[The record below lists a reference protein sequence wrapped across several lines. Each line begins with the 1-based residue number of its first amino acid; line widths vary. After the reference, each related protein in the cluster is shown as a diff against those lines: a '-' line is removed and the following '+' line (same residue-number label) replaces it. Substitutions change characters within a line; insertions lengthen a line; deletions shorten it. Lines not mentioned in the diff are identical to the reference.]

1 MARLDDAA
9 RVHPRHRRDWRR
21 WLERNHATSTGVW
34 LVSHTKASGS
44 QELSYEDVVEELLCF
59 GWVDSTARGLGDGLT
74 MLYVCPR
81 KKGGTW
87 AATNKARVERL
98 AAAGLMAPAGLEAV
112 ERAKQDGS
120 WTMLDSVEA
129 LEVPDDLAE
138 ACDAHPALREAY
150 EALGDGG
157 RKQVLW
163 SLVSAKRPQTR
174 ASRLDRLVVRAR
186 DGQPLV
192 S

>member
-1 MARLDDAA
+1 MARLDDAE
-9 RVHPRHRRDWRR
+9 RVRPRDRQDWRR
-21 WLERNHATSTGVW
+21 WLERHHATSPGVW

-59 GWVDSTARGLGDGLT
+59 GWVDSTARGLGGGLT

-98 AAAGLMAPAGLEAV
+98 TAAGLMAPAGLEAV

-120 WTMLDSVEA
+120 WSALDAVEA
-129 LEVPDDLAE
+129 LEVPDDLA
-138 ACDAHPALREAY
+138 AAFDRHPDLGRRY
-150 EALGDGG
+150 EQLGPGG
-157 RKQVLW
+157 KKQVLW
-163 SLVSAKRPQTR
+163 SVVSAKRPATR
-174 ASRLDRLVVRAR
+174 VARIERLVSRAR
-186 DGQPLV
+186 DGEPLV
-192 S
+192 P